1 MAISPYKQRSKQAL
15 KAIVKRYSPKSK
27 TPKKK

>member
-1 MAISPYKQRSKQAL
+1 MAVSPYKQNARKAL